1 MRFEVLGGHFAHHS
15 WPTQWP
21 SWQLVRP
28 PRATRAACDATLAA
42 HRGYTSPE
50 PRSRP
55 RRDAL
60 AAEAAHR
67 RGSCLMPCCPCP
79 RMRIRGRADAWLRSK
94 RLTCTV
100 PRRPCRGTDEP
111 LPRAC
116 RGARSALDHDLVD
129 PTSPLL
135 TATPSTGHDHVTRRP
150 RSALTWSRTA
160 RPASRREISERSRLG
175 RSDVA
180 LGHRDAEYG
189 SRSHNTPTSKRLDLE
204 KDGAARVEVRDQH

>member
-60 AAEAAHR
+60 AAEAAHS

-129 PTSPLL
+129 PTSPLC
-135 TATPSTGHDHVTRRP
+135 
-150 RSALTWSRTA
+150 
-160 RPASRREISERSRLG
+160 
-175 RSDVA
+175 
-180 LGHRDAEYG
+180 HRDAEYR
-189 SRSHNTPTSKRLDLE
+189 SRSCNWPPSKRRDLVQ
-204 KDGAARVEVRDQH
+204 DGAAGVEVRDQH

>member
-116 RGARSALDHDLVD
+116 RGARSA
-129 PTSPLL
+129 S
-135 TATPSTGHDHVTRRP
+135 RP
-150 RSALTWSRTA
+150 GG
-160 RPASRREISERSRLG
+160 PA
-175 RSDVA
+175 VA

-189 SRSHNTPTSKRLDLE
+189 SRPLNGPPSKRRDLVQ
-204 KDGAARVEVRDQH
+204 DGAAGVARACRGEVFYEASCRTKKSNCSRLGVIA

>member
-1 MRFEVLGGHFAHHS
+1 M
-15 WPTQWP
+15 
-21 SWQLVRP
+21 VRP

-60 AAEAAHR
+60 AAEAAHP

-79 RMRIRGRADAWLRSK
+79 RMRIRGRAGAWLRSK
-94 RLTCTV
+94 RLTRTV

-116 RGARSALDHDLVD
+116 R
-129 PTSPLL
+129 
-135 TATPSTGHDHVTRRP
+135 
-150 RSALTWSRTA
+150 
-160 RPASRREISERSRLG
+160 REISIRSRLG
-175 RSDVA
+175 RPDVA

-189 SRSHNTPTSKRLDLE
+189 SRSRNGPPSERRDLVQV
-204 KDGAARVEVRDQH
+204 GAAGVARACRELRSSTKLRAGQRNRSAVS